1 MTVRKNF
8 VFKEEV
14 ASHLEEMAKENGQ
27 TMTAFVEEMIEQRYE
42 NKKVAKRLEAFYG
55 TMEIA
60 KQLGDGLLRDKS
72 IQSIKAKMH
81 V

>member
-14 ASHLEEMAKENGQ
+14 ASHLEEMAKENAQ

-42 NKKVAKRLEAFYG
+42 SKKVAKRLEAFYS

-60 KQLGDGLLRDKS
+60 EQLGDGLLRDKS
-72 IQSIKAKMH
+72 IQSIKSEMH